1 VLTAKSYGEGRYTLA
16 TGAAQHADLIA
27 LRTALAVG
35 ETSWLAEET
44 ISIVQGESVRVS
56 VPAEPTP
63 ARVVLIGGEG
73 VLDVDAFLRAEDDS
87 LVASDTGPAPWAV
100 VERRASGV
108 SLDVVAY
115 RGEGTVVVRWLGPSG
130 S

>member
-1 VLTAKSYGEGRYTLA
+1 VTI
-16 TGAAQHADLIA
+16 AQ
-27 LRTALAVG
+27 G
-35 ETSWLAEET
+35 ET
-44 ISIVQGESVRVS
+44 VRVN
-56 VPAEPTP
+56 VPANLDP
-63 ARVVLIGGEG
+63 ARALLIGGEG

-100 VERRASGV
+100 VERRPSGV

-130 S
+130 GS